1 MATLTVVVVGLLSN
15 HEIALLWIVDR
26 CGKATRTSHHV
37 LFIAHPHH
45 VLVIITHHILVIA
58 THHILIV
65 IAHHVHHVLV
75 ITTHHLIW
83 EQNIQV

>member
-37 LFIAHPHH
+37 LVIITHH

-65 IAHHVHHVLV
+65 IAHHVLV